1 LVTVTTNP
9 NPLSIH
15 KNGGSGTIDFSIN
28 PSGAVTL
35 ASTPASN
42 LSVTGSG
49 TSFTVES
56 LNNTRGSFTLTFTTP
71 CGSQNVTV
79 TVVN

>member
-15 KNGGSGTIDFSIN
+15 KGGGTGTISFSIN
-28 PSGAVTL
+28 PSGSVTL
-35 ASTPASN
+35 ASTPPSN